1 MNIIMNFILWKWN
14 GNIHARK
21 KSNYCVPTYE
31 IAVRLK
37 NKNVI
42 YILKYLNF
50 TFRN

>member
-1 MNIIMNFILWKWN
+1 MNTIMNFIRWKLN

-37 NKNVI
+37 NKNKI
-42 YILKYLNF
+42 YILKYLNVK
-50 TFRN
+50 FRN